1 MDQVGQ
7 PQGWR
12 RPWIVPLAL
21 ALATSGWLLAVEGSQ
36 GLARDEAQYFRAGE
50 RYWGWF
56 EALADAVRSGKPRQA
71 FSRAVVDSYWSDNH
85 EHPPLMKTLYGLSWR
100 LFHRC
105 DCVGAKQGL
114 HPIAVHGKHRTL
126 PLFSRESTAF
136 RFPAILLAGLGVALV
151 YGFARRF
158 VGPWAAAGAAVLS
171 VAQPHYFFHAQ
182 ISCFDAPIA
191 VMALLVGWAYWKS
204 LRSPR
209 WGILC
214 GVFYGF
220 ALATKHNAW
229 LIPCF
234 LVVHYLWMRRGD
246 FTWEP
251 SKGSQT
257 LPRWCAA
264 GEGARESAR
273 GGQGGLSV
281 PKAGG
286 LPTRFRLRPPRI
298 PLAFVSMASLGPIVL
313 FALWPWLWHAP
324 VARAREWVNRHAQHE
339 HYNFEYLGQN
349 WNLPPPPAQ
358 AGRWLLRATFPFVST
373 GLTVP
378 VTTLALAATGALVL
392 ARRRRKKGPEDEPAI
407 VNLEPPEQ
415 GARASWLRPGADV
428 DLAPGM
434 FLAVQILGPLGTLAL
449 PSTPIFGGV
458 KHFLTAMP
466 FLAMLAGVGLA
477 WVTRQAATL
486 VRPTRLRQALPAALA
501 GLLCLPAVAETQRS
515 HPDGLG
521 HYNLLAGGFAGGAS
535 LGMNRQFWGYSVLP
549 LLPWIKAHRPP
560 SNRVYWHDVLHDAV
574 MMYVRDG
581 RLPVGIGDVGV
592 GESVVAQSD
601 LGIVILEKHF
611 AVYEYLHWEAYQ
623 TTRPAQVYA
632 HEGVPFVVAYQRG
645 APPPRQEPL
654 PP

>member
-1 MDQVGQ
+1 
-7 PQGWR
+7 
-12 RPWIVPLAL
+12 
-21 ALATSGWLLAVEGSQ
+21 
-36 GLARDEAQYFRAGE
+36 
-50 RYWGWF
+50 
-56 EALADAVRSGKPRQA
+56 
-71 FSRAVVDSYWSDNH
+71 
-85 EHPPLMKTLYGLSWR
+85 
-100 LFHRC
+100 
-105 DCVGAKQGL
+105 
-114 HPIAVHGKHRTL
+114 
-126 PLFSRESTAF
+126 
-136 RFPAILLAGLGVALV
+136 
-151 YGFARRF
+151 
-158 VGPWAAAGAAVLS
+158 
-171 VAQPHYFFHAQ
+171 
-182 ISCFDAPIA
+182 
-191 VMALLVGWAYWKS
+191 

-234 LVVHYLWMRRGD
+234 LVLHYLWMRRGD
-246 FTWEP
+246 F
-251 SKGSQT
+251 
-257 LPRWCAA
+257 L
-264 GEGARESAR
+264 
-273 GGQGGLSV
+273 
-281 PKAGG
+281 
-286 LPTRFRLRPPRI
+286 RLRPPRV

-339 HYNFEYLGQN
+339 HYNFEYLGRN

-373 GLTVP
+373 AFTVP
-378 VTTLALAATGALVL
+378 VTTLALAAAGAVVL
-392 ARRRRKKGPEDEPAI
+392 ARRRRRATPEDES
-407 VNLEPPEQ
+407 
-415 GARASWLRPGADV
+415 GARASWLRPAADV

-466 FLAMLAGVGLA
+466 FLAVVAGVGLA
-477 WVTRQAATL
+477 WVTRQAGSL
-486 VRPTRLRQALPAALA
+486 VRASRLRRALPAALA

-581 RLPVGIGDVGV
+581 RLPLGIGDTGV

-611 AVYEYLHWEAYQ
+611 AVYEYLHWTAYQ
-623 TTRPAQVYA
+623 TTQPAQVYA

-645 APPPRQEPL
+645 VPPPRPEPL